1 MNHFYKNIS
10 LWLVIV
16 LMMVM
21 LYNIFN
27 QQQQTGPVID
37 IGYSQ
42 FLAMAE
48 DGRIQSV
55 VIQGQDLFLTDGNG
69 AKYKCFAPEDG
80 ELISFLRTNGV
91 TIKAKPPSENS
102 WFMSIIVSW
111 LPMIV
116 LIGVW
121 IFFMRQ
127 MQGGAGGGKALSFG
141 KSRARLLDDK
151 GEKVTF
157 DNVEGIDEAKEELAE
172 IVDFLKNPKKYTRLG
187 GRIPKGV
194 LLVGNPGTGK
204 TLLSRAVAGEAGV
217 PFFTISGSDFV
228 EMFVGVGASRV
239 RDLFAQGKK
248 NAPCIIFIDE
258 IDAVGRQ
265 RGAGLGGGHD

>member
-1 MNHFYKNIS
+1 MNQFYKNIS

-27 QQQQTGPVID
+27 QQQAGQVE
-37 IGYSQ
+37 IGYSE
-42 FLAMAE
+42 FLAMVE
-48 DGRIQSV
+48 NDRIQNV
-55 VIQGQDLFLTDGNG
+55 VIQGQDLYLTDGSG
-69 AKYKCFAPEDG
+69 TRLKTFAPDDS
-80 ELISFLRTNGV
+80 ELISFLRSKGV
-91 TIKAKPPSENS
+91 GIKAKPPAENS

-157 DNVEGIDEAKEELAE
+157 ANVQGIDEAKEELTE
-172 IVDFLKNPKKYTRLG
+172 VVDFLKNPAKYTRLG

-204 TLLSRAVAGEAGV
+204 TLLSRAVA
-217 PFFTISGSDFV
+217 
-228 EMFVGVGASRV
+228 
-239 RDLFAQGKK
+239 
-248 NAPCIIFIDE
+248 
-258 IDAVGRQ
+258 
-265 RGAGLGGGHD
+265 